1 MKLLHL
7 SDLHLGKRLNQFSLL
22 EDQKYI
28 LNQILEIVEK
38 EQPDCIMIA
47 GDVYDKAIP
56 SAEAVALFDDFL
68 SKLAEQQLPV
78 FIISGNHDSPERVA
92 FGAQIMKYRQIYL
105 SPVYDGTVQP
115 ITLKD
120 EFGEVC
126 FYMLPFIKPFT
137 VRNIFKDKKINSYT
151 EAASVA
157 VEAMQVDTSVR
168 NVLIAHQF
176 ITGAEQCDSE
186 EIYVGGLENIDA
198 DVFSAFDYTA
208 LGHLHSPQN
217 VGGNPR
223 IRYCGTPLKYSF
235 SEVHHHKSVTI
246 VQLNEKNTLPEIRTI
261 PLIPLIGMQEI
272 KGRFDEIIQMEKS
285 DNYTRVILTDEEN
298 IPEAVN
304 RLRRRFPNIMILE
317 YENQQKTT
325 VADLKTIPNTEQ
337 QTPLE
342 LFSEFYSQMNE
353 NSLTAEQSEFV
364 ENIIN
369 QIWGYNL

>member
-1 MKLLHL
+1 MKMIHL

-28 LNQILEIVEK
+28 LNQILEIAEN
-38 EQPDCIMIA
+38 EQPDCIIIA
-47 GDVYDKAIP
+47 GDVYDKSIP
-56 SAEAVALFDDFL
+56 SAEAVSIFDNFL
-68 SKLAEQQLPV
+68 SRLAEQNLPV
-78 FIISGNHDSPERVA
+78 LIISGNHDSPERVA

-105 SPVYDGTVQP
+105 SPVYDGKIQP

-120 EFGEVC
+120 KFGEVR

-137 VRNIFKDKKINSYT
+137 VRNIFKEKKINSYT
-151 EAASVA
+151 DAATAA

-198 DVFSAFDYTA
+198 NVFSVFDYTA

-246 VQLNEKNTLPEIRTI
+246 VQLGEKDALPEIKTI
-261 PLIPLIGMQEI
+261 PLTPKIDMQEI
-272 KGRFDEIIQMEKS
+272 TGKFDELIRMEKS
-285 DNYTRVILTDEEN
+285 DNYTRIMLTDEEM
-298 IPEAVN
+298 IPDAVN
-304 RLRRRFPNIMILE
+304 RLRRKFPNLMTLD
-317 YENQQKTT
+317 YENQHETT
-325 VADLKTIPNTEQ
+325 VGDLQNIQNIEQ
-337 QTPLE
+337 KTPLE
-342 LFSEFYSQMNE
+342 LFSEFYTQMNG
-353 NSLTAEQSEFV
+353 NGLTAEQSEFV
-364 ENIIN
+364 NNMITE
-369 QIWGYNL
+369 IWRNN

>member
-1 MKLLHL
+1 MKMIHL

-22 EDQKYI
+22 KDQKYI
-28 LNQILEIVEK
+28 LNQILQIIEK
-38 EQPDCIMIA
+38 EHPDCIMIA

-56 SAEAVALFDDFL
+56 SAEAVALFDSFL
-68 SKLAEQQLPV
+68 SRLAEQHLPV

-105 SPVYDGTVQP
+105 SPVYDGAVQP

-120 EFGEVC
+120 EFGEVR
-126 FYMLPFIKPFT
+126 FYLLPFIKPFT
-137 VRNIFKDKKINSYT
+137 IRNIFKEEKITSYT
-151 EAASVA
+151 EAAAVA
-157 VEAMQVDTSVR
+157 VKAMQIDTSVR

-198 DVFSAFDYTA
+198 DVFSVFDYTA

-217 VGGNPR
+217 VSGNPR

-246 VQLNEKNTLPEIRTI
+246 VQLNEKDALPEIKKI
-261 PLIPLIGMQEI
+261 PLTPAIDMQEI
-272 KGRFDEIIQMEKS
+272 RGRFDEIIQMEKS

-317 YENQQKTT
+317 YENQQKAT
-325 VADLKTIPNTEQ
+325 VADLKTIQNAEQ
-337 QTPLE
+337 KMPLE
-342 LFSEFYSQMNE
+342 LFSEFYSEMNG
-353 NSLTAEQSEFV
+353 NALTAEQSDFV
-364 ENIIN
+364 NDMIN
-369 QIWGYNL
+369 EIWGYTT

>member
-1 MKLLHL
+1 
-7 SDLHLGKRLNQFSLL
+7 
-22 EDQKYI
+22 
-28 LNQILEIVEK
+28 
-38 EQPDCIMIA
+38 MIA

-120 EFGEVC
+120 EFGEVR
-126 FYMLPFIKPFT
+126 FYLLPFIKPFT

-198 DVFSAFDYTA
+198 DVFSVFDYTA

-246 VQLNEKNTLPEIRTI
+246 VQLNEKDAPLEIKTI
-261 PLIPLIGMQEI
+261 PLIPLIDMQEI

-298 IPEAVN
+298 IPDAVN

-317 YENQQKTT
+317 YENQQKAT
-325 VADLKTIPNTEQ
+325 VADLKTIQNAEQ
-337 QTPLE
+337 KMPLE
-342 LFSEFYSQMNE
+342 LFSEFYSQMNG